1 MGFVGFGC
9 SDASLRGCA
18 DVDESLEEVLGDDFG
33 VGSFV
38 EVVFFL
44 LFSLESSWYLLC
56 ALFIT
61 ILLSF
66 LNIIESG
73 SR

>member
-9 SDASLRGCA
+9 SDASLGGCA